1 MAVTYDY
8 YRIFYFVA
16 KYRSFTRAAHIL
28 MNSQPNI
35 TRAMNNLEQELG
47 CTLFLRSH
55 RGVTLTP
62 EGEKLFAHVQI
73 AQEQFQA
80 AEAEL
85 ASDKALQKGHVSL
98 GVSEIA
104 MHCLLLPVLRK
115 FHLTYPGVHIR
126 ITNCSAPQAINA
138 VKSGQMEFAVVTM
151 PEEMDKAVRK
161 LPLAEV
167 QDIVI
172 AGEQFAGLRERTLS
186 IEEITEYP
194 LICLGRDTKT
204 FEFYSHL
211 FADYGLVLEP
221 DIEVAATDQILPL
234 VKNDLGLGF
243 LPGALAEDAIHKGEV
258 FEIHLKE
265 KIPAR
270 HICMVWDPGRPI
282 GIAAREL
289 EKMIRESA
297 HPEKQVS

>member
-55 RGVTLTP
+55 RGVSLTP

-80 AEAEL
+80 AETEL
-85 ASDKALQKGHVSL
+85 ASDKALEKGYVSL

-104 MHCLLLPVLRK
+104 LHCLLLPVLRE
-115 FHLTYPGVHIR
+115 FHLAYPGVHIR
-126 ITNCSAPQAINA
+126 ITNCSAPQAVNA

-151 PEEMDKAVRK
+151 PEDPDRAVK
-161 LPLAEV
+161 KTPLVLV
-167 QDIVI
+167 QDIAV
-172 AGEQFAGLRERTLS
+172 AGPQFAGLKGKNMNF
-186 IEEITEYP
+186 EELTGYP
-194 LICLGRDTKT
+194 LICLGRDTRT

-211 FADYGLVLEP
+211 FADRGLVLDP

-234 VKNDLGLGF
+234 VKNDLGIGF
-243 LPGALAEDAIHKGEV
+243 LPGELAEEAIRAGEV
-258 FEIHLKE
+258 FEIPLEE

-270 HICMVWDPGRPI
+270 HICLVWDPRRPV

-289 EKMIRESA
+289 ERRIRHAAAGENG
-297 HPEKQVS
+297 E